1 MNTDHVLHDRP
12 LQCRVIPVT
21 RVLQNCSLLWCVDTG
36 RAVVV
41 DPGGEIERLLRAID
55 QERVDVERLLI
66 THPHPDHSGAAA
78 GLADRLKVPI
88 EGPHRR
94 DEALLQGMCKLGRD
108 LGFFECSPFE
118 PDRWLEDRDEIVVG
132 HQTLLALHCP
142 GHTAGHMA
150 YFSPEARIA
159 FVGDILF
166 RDRVGATA
174 GPFEHLE
181 LLRSIRRKLFPLGD
195 DVLFVPGHDRL
206 STFGDER
213 RDNHA
218 VSDRAAERYNHLFD
232 DPRLRGTAGQ
242 AP

>member
-1 MNTDHVLHDRP
+1 MHPTHVLQDKP

-21 RVLQNCSLLWCVDTG
+21 RVAQNCSLLWCLETS

-55 QERVDVERLLI
+55 EEGVEVERLLV
-66 THPHPDHSGAAA
+66 THPHPDHAGAAA
-78 GLADRLKVPI
+78 DLAARLQVPI
-88 EGPHRR
+88 EGPHRG
-94 DEALLQGMCKLGRD
+94 DDALLQRMCRMGEE
-108 LGFFECSPFE
+108 LGFDCSPFV
-118 PDRWLEDRDEIVVG
+118 PARWLEDRDPIAVG

-150 YFSPEARIA
+150 YFSPDARIA
-159 FVGDILF
+159 CVGDILF
-166 RDRVGATA
+166 RGRIGATA

-218 VSDRAAERYNHLFD
+218 VSDRAAERYTHLFD
-232 DPRLRGTAGQ
+232 DPRFKEKSGTRA
-242 AP
+242 